1 MNKRELNRELAEN
14 FDLIM
19 DAIHDD
25 ILITD
30 GNGIVI
36 RVSPTFEAFY
46 GLSEEKALGKSVYE
60 LEREGYFKP
69 SIIAKVIASGEKIT
83 MRQKTKGNREV
94 VVTATPIMDSN
105 KKIKFVVSFS
115 RDITEMQELQEQ
127 YYRLENEIEKYKA
140 EIIKLR
146 GANTLT
152 YNIVGK
158 SPAFI
163 KILETISRVADFD
176 VNILLLGP
184 SGVGKTTF
192 AKIIHQSSSR
202 REGPFI
208 DINCAA
214 IPDNLLESELFG
226 YEKGAFTGA
235 NNTGKIGLI
244 ELANRGTLLL
254 DEISEMPLNLQA
266 KLLKTIQDKAIRRIG
281 GTKQICVD
289 FRLIAASNRDLA
301 GLVDARKFREDLF
314 YRLNVVNITIPPLK
328 DRREDILPL
337 CDYFLD
343 KINKKYSIRKGLT
356 PKAREALMNYS
367 WPGNVRELSNILERA
382 AVTCIGEH
390 ITKEDLYFEKHKS
403 GCNEITSIES
413 YNSLK
418 EAVETIEKK
427 LICDAYQKLGSSIKV
442 AEALKISQPT
452 TSRKINKYFDK

>member
-1 MNKRELNRELAEN
+1 
-14 FDLIM
+14 
-19 DAIHDD
+19 
-25 ILITD
+25 
-30 GNGIVI
+30 
-36 RVSPTFEAFY
+36 
-46 GLSEEKALGKSVYE
+46 
-60 LEREGYFKP
+60 
-69 SIIAKVIASGEKIT
+69 
-83 MRQKTKGNREV
+83 
-94 VVTATPIMDSN
+94 
-105 KKIKFVVSFS
+105 
-115 RDITEMQELQEQ
+115 
-127 YYRLENEIEKYKA
+127 
-140 EIIKLR
+140 
-146 GANTLT
+146 
-152 YNIVGK
+152 
-158 SPAFI
+158 
-163 KILETISRVADFD
+163 
-176 VNILLLGP
+176 
-184 SGVGKTTF
+184 
-192 AKIIHQSSSR
+192 
-202 REGPFI
+202 
-208 DINCAA
+208 
-214 IPDNLLESELFG
+214 
-226 YEKGAFTGA
+226 
-235 NNTGKIGLI
+235 
-244 ELANRGTLLL
+244 
-254 DEISEMPLNLQA
+254 MPLNLQA

-452 TSRKINKYFDK
+452 ASRKINKYFDK